1 MSLLYG
7 IPVSTGLL
15 HLIHCK
21 CIPQGMN
28 YCPTGLTFSPF
39 LFCGELRLWKSVVY
53 TLYDV
58 HDGLKPSPV

>member
-1 MSLLYG
+1 MAYRFLQDYYIWYIVNG
-7 IPVSTGLL
+7 
-15 HLIHCK
+15 
-21 CIPQGMN
+21 IPQGMN